1 MVSFS
6 LIELLIDTSDGAHPN
21 IPTIPSDV
29 QSLYP
34 VCGNGGGVRGSEEV
48 EYEDVASAGYW
59 GCRPDQV
66 KYCIDE
72 YAIGAK
78 VRLAGCDDD
87 TKGNYFY

>member
-1 MVSFS
+1 MELTPSQLNPTSPQYLQTYS
-6 LIELLIDTSDGAHPN
+6 LCTQFVGM
-21 IPTIPSDV
+21 
-29 QSLYP
+29 
-34 VCGNGGGVRGSEEV
+34 GGSEEV